1 MTFHKISVVNSR
13 VLWSFKV
20 LCRLS
25 VLLKD
30 DFKISVSFKQ
40 IQDFKV
46 VHFSM
51 AKVKKVNIAVALKPI
66 TC

>member
-1 MTFHKISVVNSR
+1 MTFQKISVVNSR

-51 AKVKKVNIAVALKPI
+51 AKVKKVNIAVVLKPI